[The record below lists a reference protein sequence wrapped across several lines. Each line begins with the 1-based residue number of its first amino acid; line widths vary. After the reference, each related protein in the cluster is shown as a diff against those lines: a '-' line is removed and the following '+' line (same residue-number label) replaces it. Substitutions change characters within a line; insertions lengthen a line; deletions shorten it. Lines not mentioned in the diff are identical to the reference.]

1 VSSRNIRSILAVAA
15 LATGVSW
22 LAAGPVNA
30 EACTDRVALLKGPDS
45 LAQVCDEALDVKATG
60 SLGQMSARKG
70 SDVAMTAE
78 TLAKQAGLPG
88 LSKASAVL
96 SFTDL
101 GGVAAAAGLPALP
114 EGVPGEAGLPDVR
127 RMATVPSLPDVGSL
141 TQGRGLPLGKD
152 LPLGD
157 ALPLD
162 KGLPLSEVPSL
173 PGTGAL
179 PAVKEPLRLGQTVG
193 GITDKMGGNLPT
205 SKLPLSGLPVSK
217 LPLSKL
223 PISDGKAV
231 DGLVKGL
238 KLP

>member
-1 VSSRNIRSILAVAA
+1 M
-15 LATGVSW
+15 
-22 LAAGPVNA
+22 
-30 EACTDRVALLKGPDS
+30 ALLKGPDS

-60 SLGQMSARKG
+60 SLSEMSARKG

-78 TLAKQAGLPG
+78 ALAKQAGLPG

-141 TQGRGLPLGKD
+141 TQGKGLPLGKD

-157 ALPLD
+157 ALPLS

-179 PAVKEPLRLGQTVG
+179 PATVKEPLRLGQSVG
-193 GITDKMGGNLPT
+193 GITDKVGGNLPT

-223 PISDGKAV
+223 PVSDGKAV